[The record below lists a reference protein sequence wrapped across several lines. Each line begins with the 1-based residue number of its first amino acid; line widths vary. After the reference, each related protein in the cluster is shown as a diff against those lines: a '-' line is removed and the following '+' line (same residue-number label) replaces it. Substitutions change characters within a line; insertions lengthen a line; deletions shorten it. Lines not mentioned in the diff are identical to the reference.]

1 MTRKET
7 PEAVSQYVAIRLSAY
22 RPCRQAKVR
31 VGGIGGGL
39 TPIDKIYI

>member
-7 PEAVSQYVAIRLSAY
+7 SEAVFQHVAIRLSAY
-22 RPCRQAKVR
+22 RPCGQAKVW

-39 TPIDKIYI
+39 TPINKIYI